1 MLTVH
6 VDLGDRSYP
15 IAIGAGL
22 FGDKAFAAHVDQT
35 LLRQGKIVIITNDV
49 VAPLYLDKVKAFFA
63 GRDCAEI
70 VLADGEANKTLGA
83 VDSIYEFLL
92 SNKYDRH
99 TTLVALGGGVVGDIT
114 GFAAATYLRGIDFV
128 QIPTT
133 LLAQVDSSVGGKTG
147 VNHPLGKNM
156 IGAFYQ
162 PRCVIADTDVL
173 STLPSRE
180 IKAGL
185 AEVIKYGLIR
195 DSGFFH
201 WLGERAAKLVDCD
214 PALMAEVIQ
223 TCCRVKAQIVAEDE
237 RESGVRALLNLGHT
251 FGHALEAFA
260 GYSDRLLHGEA
271 ISIGMRLAFT
281 YSVERD
287 LCTPDDAARAEAHFK
302 AVGLPTDIATIPGDK
317 PTPGELLRLMAQDK
331 KVAGGKLVLVL
342 VKGIGQ
348 AFIEHDV
355 SMEQMTDFL
364 KRECA
369 RR

>member
-1 MLTVH
+1 
-6 VDLGDRSYP
+6 
-15 IAIGAGL
+15 
-22 FGDKAFAAHVDQT
+22 
-35 LLRQGKIVIITNDV
+35 
-49 VAPLYLDKVKAFFA
+49 
-63 GRDCAEI
+63 
-70 VLADGEANKTLGA
+70 
-83 VDSIYEFLL
+83 
-92 SNKYDRH
+92 
-99 TTLVALGGGVVGDIT
+99 
-114 GFAAATYLRGIDFV
+114 LRGIDFV

-251 FGHALEAFA
+251 FGHAIETAT
-260 GYSDRLLHGEA
+260 GYGTWLHGETVA
-271 ISIGMRLAFT
+271 MGTVMAADLSARIGWLGA
-281 YSVERD
+281 
-287 LCTPDDAARAEAHFK
+287 DDARLVRRILEENFGMTVVPPA
-302 AVGLPTDIATIPGDK
+302 DITIERYLD
-317 PTPGELLRLMAQDK
+317 LMASDK
-331 KVAGGKLVLVL
+331 KTEQGKLRFILL
-342 VKGIGQ
+342 KAIGQ
-348 AFIEHDV
+348 GAIASDIEPGQLVATLEAGDRLC
-355 SMEQMTDFL
+355 E
-364 KRECA
+364 
-369 RR
+369 